1 MSDSKYYLPEPS
13 HWPLVGSV
21 GLFVTMFGFANAL
34 PTTVDGQIGSLI
46 PMYIGLFIIAFMMFG
61 WFGTVIRESESGKY
75 NAQVDTSFRMGMM
88 WFIFSE
94 VMFFAAFFGALFYV
108 RQLSIPWL
116 AGEGNNAMTN
126 ELLWKGFEG
135 GWASVGNPLVNPDPE
150 VFPTPKDVIPATG
163 LPLINTILLLSSSVT
178 VTFAHHALKAGHRAK
193 LNIWLLITVI
203 LGFVFV
209 GLQAQEYIHAYRDLD
224 LKLTSGSYGSTFFM
238 LTGFHGLHVTIG
250 ATMLTIMLFRT
261 LKGHFTEKNHFA
273 FEAAAWYWHFV
284 DVVWVGLFIFVY
296 WV

>member
-13 HWPLVGSV
+13 HWPMVGSI

-34 PTTVDGQIGSLI
+34 PTKTGGDIGSLI
-46 PMYIGLFIIAFMMFG
+46 PMFVGLSIIAFMLFG
-61 WFGTVIRESESGKY
+61 WFGMVIRESESGKY
-75 NAQVDTSFRMGMM
+75 NAQVDTSFRLGMM

-94 VMFFAAFFGALFYV
+94 VMFFAAFFGTLFYI

-116 AGEGNNAMTN
+116 SGEGNNAMTN
-126 ELLWKGFEG
+126 ALLWPEFSG
-135 GWASVGNPLVNPDPE
+135 GWAAEGAPLVNPDTAKYA
-150 VFPTPKDVIPATG
+150 TPKDVIPATG

-178 VTFAHHALKAGHRAK
+178 VTFAHHALKAGHRMK
-193 LNIWLLITVI
+193 LNIWLLFTVI

-209 GLQAQEYIHAYRDLD
+209 GLQAQEYYHAYHELN
-224 LKLTSGSYGSTFFM
+224 LTLASGGYGSTFFM

-250 ATMLTIMLFRT
+250 ATMLTIMLFRSF
-261 LKGHFTEKNHFA
+261 KGHFTEKNHFA